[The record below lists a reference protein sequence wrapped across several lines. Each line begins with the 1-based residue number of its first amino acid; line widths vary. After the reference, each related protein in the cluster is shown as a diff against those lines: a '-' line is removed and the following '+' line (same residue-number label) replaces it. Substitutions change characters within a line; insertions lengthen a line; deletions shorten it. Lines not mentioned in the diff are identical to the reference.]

1 MSIIMQQILE
11 VIILIVQGAYD
22 LFFDPW
28 GMVLGLA
35 FVDLFCYKFFYKR

>member
-11 VIILIVQGAYD
+11 AIILTVRGVYD

-35 FVDLFCYKFFYKR
+35 FVDLLCYKIFYKR